1 MAVVHSI
8 VSHSNWQGFK
18 YEPTDDSSLTEGTMR
33 SDWWRLF
40 TGDARSVLPQ
50 LPAKSVNSVITSPPY
65 YWQRDYNVEHQI
77 GLEDSIQGYV
87 ENIREVFR
95 GIHHVLVDD
104 GTIFLNLGDTYYSA
118 KGEPHGPDSKHRER
132 RMKRLRAVDT
142 KGLGVPRKSL
152 IGIPWR
158 VALSLI
164 DDGWVLRSPIVWQ
177 RKGSIPEPSARDR
190 PWRTYEFVFVFSKKP
205 RYYFNRGALEAK
217 EEDIWTIEPERNS
230 KSRGTHYAPYP
241 RALVKKC
248 IACGCPDGGIVLDP
262 FVGGGTTMSVSLDMG
277 RSTVGIEL
285 NPKFGELIVNNLSQQ
300 IDI

>member
-1 MAVVHSI
+1 
-8 VSHSNWQGFK
+8 
-18 YEPTDDSSLTEGTMR
+18 
-33 SDWWRLF
+33 
-40 TGDARSVLPQ
+40 
-50 LPAKSVNSVITSPPY
+50 
-65 YWQRDYNVEHQI
+65 
-77 GLEDSIQGYV
+77 
-87 ENIREVFR
+87 
-95 GIHHVLVDD
+95 
-104 GTIFLNLGDTYYSA
+104 
-118 KGEPHGPDSKHRER
+118 
-132 RMKRLRAVDT
+132 
-142 KGLGVPRKSL
+142 
-152 IGIPWR
+152 
-158 VALSLI
+158 
-164 DDGWVLRSPIVWQ
+164 VWQ

-262 FVGGGTTMSVSLDMG
+262 FVGGGRTMSVTLDMG